1 VLDPAKVAG
10 KIVICDRGVTG
21 RTNKSAAV
29 KTAGGIGMIL
39 ANTSANSLNADL
51 HYVPTVHVSHT
62 DGTAI
67 KTYAAAANATARINQ
82 SIIVFDAPAPQT
94 AAFSSRGPIAAGGGD
109 LLKPDVM
116 APGNDILAATAPP
129 SSFGNSFNVYSGTSM
144 SAPHVAGLAA
154 LLKDLHPDWSPM
166 MIKSALMT
174 TGTDVIEGGISSTT
188 RIFRQGA
195 GHVVPNRAMD
205 PGLVYDSN
213 FADWLA
219 FLCGTTNGVGAATCN
234 ALAAAGYSFDP
245 SDGNSASIAI
255 GDLAGIQTV
264 RRRVTNVGRGTAT
277 YTAAMSGL
285 SGVDVVVTPST
296 LVIGP
301 GQTKSFTVKFTRTT
315 AALDTFTG
323 GQLTWSDGTHTVRSP
338 IVVRPVA
345 IAAPAEVSG
354 TGAPISYNV
363 TFGYT
368 GMFFA
373 NPYGLIPAVT
383 TDGTVA
389 DDPADNFDPEGEGV
403 VAIPV
408 TINAGTSYARFSLFD
423 ANVSPA
429 SDIDLY
435 VYEGTPDALGDLV
448 GASGTGTSNEEVN
461 LTNPAA
467 GNYTVFVH
475 GWGVPGTANFRLF
488 SWLLGTSSAGNMNV
502 AAPGAATTGASG
514 SIGLTFTGLTPATKY
529 LGAVVYTDG
538 TSELDRTIVR
548 IDP

>member
-1 VLDPAKVAG
+1 
-10 KIVICDRGVTG
+10 
-21 RTNKSAAV
+21 
-29 KTAGGIGMIL
+29 
-39 ANTSANSLNADL
+39 
-51 HYVPTVHVSHT
+51 
-62 DGTAI
+62 
-67 KTYAAAANATARINQ
+67 
-82 SIIVFDAPAPQT
+82 
-94 AAFSSRGPIAAGGGD
+94 
-109 LLKPDVM
+109 
-116 APGNDILAATAPP
+116 
-129 SSFGNSFNVYSGTSM
+129 
-144 SAPHVAGLAA
+144 
-154 LLKDLHPDWSPM
+154 M

-174 TGTDVIEGGISSTT
+174 TGTDVIEGGMSSAT

-195 GHVVPNRAMD
+195 GHVVPNKAMD

-234 ALAAAGYSFDP
+234 TLAAAGYSFDP

-277 YTAAMSGL
+277 YAAAVSGL

-315 AALDTFTG
+315 AELDTFAG

-354 TGAPISYNV
+354 TGAPINYNV

-408 TINAGTSYARFSLFD
+408 TINADTSYARFSLFD

-475 GWGVPGTANFRLF
+475 GWGVPGTATFRLF

-502 AAPGAATTGASG
+502 SAPAAATTGVSG